1 MNDQPIT
8 LFAATTFHNEM
19 RRFGIKLD
27 DRRRHMYLIGKT
39 GMGKSVMLENM
50 IISDLQAGNGVAV
63 VDPHG
68 ELADHVIN
76 FVPPH
81 RIDDVV
87 YFNPADSNFP
97 IGFNILESVSPEYK
111 PLIANG
117 LVGVFKKIWADS
129 WGPRLEYILMN
140 TILALLE
147 YPGST
152 LLGVIR
158 MLVDKKYRQKVVD
171 KIQDPVV
178 RSFWINEFANYNEK
192 FRSEAISPIQNKVG
206 QFLSSAIIRNI
217 VGQPKSTIDV
227 RKIMD
232 EKKILI
238 INLSKGLIGEENS
251 ALLGAMMITKIQL
264 AAMSRADI
272 HEDERKDFYLYVDE
286 FQNFATE
293 SFADILSEARKYRL
307 NLIMAHQY
315 IEQLEEEVAAAVFG
329 NVGTLVSFRV
339 GATDAEYLE
348 KEFSPTF
355 LIADLVNL
363 QKYRVYL
370 KLMIDGMSSQPFSAM
385 GLPPRTDITNSKE
398 PVIAQ
403 SRERYARPKASV
415 EDHIMEWS
423 GLNVEQ
429 QVSHQK
435 KVETSL
441 GQQKNN
447 GSKPRRSEEPRG
459 NPSDVRP
466 QSPSGVQQP
475 AQQLRSASSGI
486 NFMEHLAQAQTQT
499 VSENNEVR
507 QRQEPRVSSHENRDR
522 PQEDRAQQQR
532 PQEHVAPHSS
542 QQQGMPG
549 QESGSQKR
557 RRRRRRKK
565 KNQSNFQQTE
575 VVTLP
580 TGQEQS
586 LHDMLPRSEEQRR
599 PEVAPQTLPTPA
611 PPLPQ
616 KEQPLQ
622 PGTPITFD

>member
-81 RIDDVV
+81 RVDDVV

-385 GLPPRTDITNSKE
+385 GLPPRTDITNSRD

-403 SRERYARPKASV
+403 SRDRYARPKASV
-415 EDHIMEWS
+415 EDHIKEWS

-435 KVETSL
+435 KVETSS

-447 GSKPRRSEEPRG
+447 ASQPRRSEEPRR

-466 QSPSGVQQP
+466 QSPSGVQRP

-486 NFMEHLAQAQTQT
+486 NFMEHLAQAQT
-499 VSENNEVR
+499 VSENNEPR
-507 QRQEPRVSSHENRDR
+507 QQQEPRVSSQENRDR

-565 KNQSNFQQTE
+565 RNQGNFQQTE

-586 LHDMLPRSEEQRR
+586 LHDMLPRSDEQNR
-599 PEVAPQTLPTPA
+599 PEVAPQTPAAPA
-611 PPLPQ
+611 PPQPA

-622 PGTPITFD
+622 PGTSIKFE